1 MEFKRLVLG
10 PLRTNAYVLLA
21 DGEAAVVDA
30 GDGSPLL
37 SEAWAGHTLR
47 YILLTH
53 GHFDHA
59 DGAEL
64 LHARTGAPILY
75 HPDEKGTFWAMGR
88 HPPPLARPLA
98 DGDRLPLGSEELLVW
113 HLPGHSPGSVAYLW
127 EKGKVA
133 VVGDVL
139 FARSVGRSDLPGGS
153 WDELVRSLGRLL
165 SLDDGWRILP
175 GHGPATTIGRERE
188 RNPYLQR
195 LHHAQSGS

>member
-1 MEFKRLVLG
+1 MEIRRLVVG

-21 DGEAAVVDA
+21 DGEAAVVDP
-30 GDGSPLL
+30 GDASPLL
-37 SEAWAGHTLR
+37 PEAWAGRALR

-64 LHARTGAPILY
+64 LHASTRAPILY
-75 HPDEKGTFWAMGR
+75 HPDERATFWTMGR
-88 HPPPLARPLA
+88 QPPPLARPLG
-98 DGDRLPLGSEELLVW
+98 DGDRIPLGEDELLVW

-133 VVGDVL
+133 LVGDVL

-153 WDELVRSLGRLL
+153 WETLERSLARLL
-165 SLDDGWRILP
+165 SLDDEWRILP
-175 GHGPATTIGRERE
+175 GHGPATTVGRERG
-188 RNPYLQR
+188 RNPYLQGIG
-195 LHHAQSGS
+195 HARA

>member
-1 MEFKRLVLG
+1 VEFKRVVVG
-10 PLRTNAYVLLA
+10 PLQTNAYVLLA

-37 SEAWAGHTLR
+37 TGAWAGHALR

-64 LHARTGAPILY
+64 VRARTGAPILY
-75 HPDEKGTFWAMGR
+75 HPDERPTFWTMGR
-88 HPPPLARPLA
+88 QPPPLDQPLA
-98 DGDRLPLGSEELLVW
+98 DGARLPLGRDELVVW
-113 HLPGHSPGSVAYLW
+113 HLPGHSPGSVAFLW

-153 WDELVRSLGRLL
+153 WDDLARSLERLL
-165 SLDDGWRILP
+165 SLDDDWRILP
-175 GHGPATTIGRERE
+175 GHGPVTTIRRERE

-195 LHHAQSGS
+195 LRDAQPGS

>member
-1 MEFKRLVLG
+1 MQFKRLVVG

-21 DGEAAVVDA
+21 DGEAAVVDV
-30 GDGSPLL
+30 GDGPPLL
-37 SEAWAGHTLR
+37 PEAWAGYTLR

-64 LHARTGAPILY
+64 LRAQTGAPILY
-75 HPDEKGTFWAMGR
+75 HPEERATFWTMGR
-88 HPPPLARPLA
+88 QPPALDQPLAE
-98 DGDRLPLGSEELLVW
+98 GTQIPLGREELLVW
-113 HLPGHSPGSVAYLW
+113 HLPGHSPGSVAFLW

-165 SLDDGWRILP
+165 SLDDGWQILP

-195 LHHAQSGS
+195 LHHARSGS